1 MKQTL
6 KWELK
11 IYEKDRSN
19 RVVPEIR
26 IVGLWLQE
34 LGFNVGDKYTV
45 ELGEGK
51 LIIEK
56 VPVII
61 EEVKSTKRKRKNK

>member
-6 KWELK
+6 KRELK
-11 IYEKDRSN
+11 IYEKERSN

-45 ELGEGK
+45 ELVEGK

-61 EEVKSTKRKRKNK
+61 EEVKPTKRKRKNK

>member
-1 MKQTL
+1 MEQTL
-6 KWELK
+6 KRELK
-11 IYEKDRSN
+11 IYEKERSN

-45 ELGEGK
+45 ELVEGK

-61 EEVKSTKRKRKNK
+61 EKVKTTKRKRKNK

>member
-1 MKQTL
+1 MEQTL
-6 KWELK
+6 KRELK

-45 ELGEGK
+45 ELVEGK

-61 EEVKSTKRKRKNK
+61 EEVKLTKRKRKNK